1 MNKFI
6 PFTALLISAF
16 SLSLFAESTPEE
28 EKVETSQ
35 TPTAINLQKVS
46 NAFGHIIGQNIE
58 SLGLNFDMKE
68 VLKGVQDYL
77 EGKEAPM
84 SDAECIQA
92 ITQIQEIAF
101 QKEADE
107 NLKKAEEF
115 LEKNKTNLGLI
126 ETTPGKVQYMVIEK
140 GSGTE
145 VKENFSPII
154 RYTGKCL
161 DGRVFSES
169 KEDEILNLEDTIEGF
184 KQTVVGMKEGEKRK
198 IFIHPDY
205 GYGMTGY
212 LPPSSLLTF
221 EVEVVK
227 ANSEKTDDSIITKH
241 AALIDHS
248 QEIAD
253 VGITETNIR

>member
-6 PFTALLISAF
+6 PLTALILTSF
-16 SLSLFAESTPEE
+16 SLNLFAESVFDEGKIQATETPN
-28 EKVETSQ
+28 S
-35 TPTAINLQKVS
+35 INLQKVS

-68 VLKGVQDYL
+68 VLKGVQDFL
-77 EGKEAPM
+77 DGKTSPM

-107 NLKKAEEF
+107 NLKKAEDF
-115 LEKNKTNLGLI
+115 LGKNKTIPGII
-126 ETTPGKVQYMVIEK
+126 ETTPGKVQYVVMEQ
-140 GSGTE
+140 GSGKE
-145 VKENFSPII
+145 VKENYSPVI
-154 RYTGKCL
+154 RYVGKCL
-161 DGRVFSES
+161 DGKVFGES
-169 KEDEILNLEDTIEGF
+169 KEDEVLSLEDSIEGF
-184 KQTVVGMKEGEKRK
+184 KQTIVGMKEGEKRK

-221 EVEVVK
+221 EVEIVK
-227 ANSEKTDDSIITKH
+227 ANSEKTDESSITKH
-241 AALIDHS
+241 AALMDHS
-248 QEIAD
+248 LEIAD
-253 VGITETNIR
+253 IDLSEQNIR